1 MFNPFRSP
9 KFSVKLFVIAS
20 ISSFIILG
28 FFYLYLTIAFNYKP
42 NTAESAADRYY
53 LNTGY
58 AEGDPLITKKP
69 SLKDMLSGP
78 IISSL
83 DPAMGYADAPV
94 AIVEFSDFTC
104 LYCQKQEQ
112 IIKKIMQNYKDQV
125 KLLWKDYPDSN
136 INSLSYKSAVAARC
150 AGEQDAF
157 WPFHDFLYEKKDK
170 LNEASFLEIAGLLKL
185 NKNKLAECME
195 SGRTKQL
202 INDNIEEANALA
214 ITGIP
219 FIYINN
225 QEIMGET
232 AFEEINRIIQIE
244 LNKLKKKF

>member
-9 KFSVKLFVIAS
+9 KFSAKLFVTAS
-20 ISSFIILG
+20 IFSFAILWFVYIYLSAIVG
-28 FFYLYLTIAFNYKP
+28 FKP
-42 NTAESAADRYY
+42 SAAESAADRYY

-83 DPAMGYADAPV
+83 DPNMGYADAQV

-104 LYCQKQEQ
+104 SYCQKQEQ
-112 IIKKIMQNYKDQV
+112 IIKKIMQNYKYQV

-157 WPFHDFLYEKKDK
+157 WPFHDFLYEKGVK
-170 LNEASFLEIAGLLKL
+170 LDESSFLEIAGMLKL
-185 NKNKLAECME
+185 NKNKLTECME

-232 AFEEINRIIQIE
+232 SYDEIERIVKIE
-244 LNKLKKKF
+244 LNKK